1 MSGLVEAYLS
11 GATVRHPY
19 FVEFRFLSSTERVW
33 NGFRYIE
40 VGGYTWTP
48 VGPTATVAA
57 IEDPISGSAPGL
69 NLSLSGVDTE
79 LLAMALASTDEVRG
93 RLVFVYDA
101 FFDEDWQILEPL
113 SVYAMAKMDTVKVSR
128 QGAEDGSWNRVIS
141 IPAEH
146 LLTTG
151 ANPPAGRYSSGDQQA
166 RFPGEDDRYFE
177 FMGQNQN
184 KRLRWPTF

>member
-1 MSGLVEAYLS
+1 MSALAEAYLA

-40 VGGYTWTP
+40 TGGYTWTP
-48 VGPTATVAA
+48 VGPTATVNT
-57 IEDPISGSAPGL
+57 IEDPISNSAAGL
-69 NLSLSGVDTE
+69 TLSLSGVDTE
-79 LLAMALASTDEVRG
+79 LLATVLAATDEVRG
-93 RLVFVYDA
+93 RLVFIYDA
-101 FFDEDWQILEPL
+101 FFDEDWQILEPMG
-113 SVYAMAKMDTVKVSR
+113 VYAMARMDTVKVSR
-128 QGAEDGSWNRVIS
+128 QAAGDGSWNRVIS

-151 ANPPAGRYSSGDQQA
+151 ANPPAGRYSSADQQT
-166 RFPGEDDRYFE
+166 RFPTANDRYFE
-177 FMGQNQN
+177 YIAQNQN